1 MTRARGRRWARALG
15 VLALFVLA
23 FWLTGCDPAVFWARR
38 AHLRDIVSQLFPPD
52 WSYLSAIVAP
62 LLATLRMSV
71 TGTAL
76 GVLLA
81 LILAPLCAANLP
93 CPAPVRRILRFLVQ
107 VLRSF
112 PALILALLALRQL
125 FRRTVSRR
133 MQYALWLLV
142 LVGLLVP
149 VNVGRLAHIVL
160 SAAEPVQAVV
170 EERLDTPVLYVQ
182 DGTERR
188 PAQLLP
194 GKESQGDPQSPPS
207 DAAQT
212 APADEY
218 YTVTP
223 TYRTVTL
230 SEALT
235 YVWYAGMSGVG
246 AWFLFT
252 NLRFARALRKARTPY
267 RVEGCRYPVYL
278 VSALPSPC
286 LFGVLRPAVYLNE
299 KALQSPD
306 ALRFVLAHEQT
317 HARHLDPLWSLLRG
331 VCLTIYWFDPLVWLA
346 AVLSREDCELAC
358 DEGTLRALGADERT
372 AYGKALLTLVPVC
385 DKPQNPLLGATT
397 MTSGKRGLKER
408 ITRIAEN
415 RQAKAAAVFAVVAL
429 AALVCAVSFTGAPD
443 TPPEVTQEWY
453 DAGFT
458 TEDAQA
464 CLEFLDWAAE
474 LDGSKI
480 TGCGAWDAETGAA
493 HFLLEEPSDDTSAQI
508 EALEGILRNV
518 RAEELT
524 PFAARDGEVRYT
536 LSFNDDYTG
545 YYGFSLSENGQVAL
559 DAPAV
564 YETEGEPF
572 PYMKAVAVVDNA
584 ELTQALYRLLRPAL
598 LDGLTA
604 AQRDAVDS
612 FLHWAQ
618 ALRAEDILNLQFR
631 DGSSSRFLVDA
642 ELTALSAQ
650 LVPALNALTEAE
662 LYTQRGYGDSAYY
675 TLTVNLQDGTQY
687 TFLCGFDR
695 VRLLH
700 PTFEPGLSSSYPSD
714 RPTLWIDSPAL
725 MACIDSL
732 EASPAPL
739 PDFETA
745 APTPLAD
752 ILPAREPWLTIPL
765 AGKAQRIADR
775 RIPSDA
781 LDWLTQMDMD
791 GDGVCE
797 IVNSSDFPAIYYKR
811 GGQLYGVDLKSVIT
825 AAWPELNWWDYTSA
839 APASRSLLFCGLSA
853 GDAPGDGVNFTRYLY
868 FDGESLLLY
877 KPDRSHTDHVA
888 DATLADP
895 SVPAEIVARAKQLVQ
910 RRYDTLAGRA
920 AQYDD
925 WYTDVSFLG
934 AETRYAGLTLEVYS
948 FSQHYHA
955 QKPEKILLAGGT
967 EVDEDGWA
975 ILDGDTVLDGPYIVC
990 LMDGGTRRM
999 LEGSMSGD
1007 CSTGSPAY
1015 YADLTAL
1022 LAKNNVLRPDAL
1034 DGGLLNE
1041 AMSSGISFLNWLGQY
1056 DAAEQD
1062 RALERLSAY
1071 RASLTDSYDLDMF
1084 SRIVTYLLGDR
1095 DGLTDA
1101 GRAAQGRFRAKF
1113 G

>member
-1 MTRARGRRWARALG
+1 MKEIL
-15 VLALFVLA
+15 
-23 FWLTGCDPAVFWARR
+23 LT
-38 AHLRDIVSQLFPPD
+38 S
-52 WSYLSAIVAP
+52 
-62 LLATLRMSV
+62 SV
-71 TGTAL
+71 
-76 GVLLA
+76 
-81 LILAPLCAANLP
+81 
-93 CPAPVRRILRFLVQ
+93 
-107 VLRSF
+107 
-112 PALILALLALRQL
+112 LILALLALRRL
-125 FRRTVSRR
+125 FRRTISRR
-133 MQYALWLLV
+133 MQYTLWALV
-142 LVGLLVP
+142 LVRLLVP
-149 VNVGRLAHIVL
+149 LNVGTLAHNVL
-160 SAAEPVQAVV
+160 SAAEPVQTAV
-170 EERLDTPVLYVQ
+170 EKRLETPVLYMQ
-182 DGTERR
+182 DGTERH
-188 PAQLLP
+188 PAQLLS
-194 GKESQGDPQSPPS
+194 GEESQGDPQSPPS
-207 DAAQT
+207 DAAQS

-218 YTVTP
+218 SIATP
-223 TYRTVTL
+223 TYRAVAL

-235 YVWYAGMSGVG
+235 YVWYAGMLIVG

-267 RVEGCRYPVYL
+267 SVEGCRYPVYL

-286 LFGVLRPAVYLNE
+286 LFGVLRPAIYLNN
-299 KALQSPD
+299 AAAASPEL
-306 ALRFVLAHEQT
+306 LRFVLAHEQT

-331 VCLTIYWFDPLVWLA
+331 LCLTVYWFDPLVWLA
-346 AVLSREDCELAC
+346 AVLSREDGELAC

-372 AYGKALLTLVPVC
+372 AYGKALLSLVPVC
-385 DKPQNPLLGATT
+385 TKPQNPLLGATT
-397 MTSGKRGLKER
+397 MTGGKKSLKER
-408 ITRIAEN
+408 VTRIAEN
-415 RQAKAAAVFAVVAL
+415 RQAKTAAVFAAVAL

-453 DAGFT
+453 DAGFS

-464 CLEFLDWAAE
+464 CLEFLDWATGF
-474 LDGSKI
+474 DGDN
-480 TGCGAWDAETGAA
+480 ATGASWMA
-493 HFLLEEPSDDTSAQI
+493 DGEASLN
-508 EALEGILRNV
+508 ALEPQAEFAREV
-518 RAEELT
+518 RSIRMEELS
-524 PFAARDGEVRYT
+524 PFMDSDEKTLYT
-536 LSFNDDYTG
+536 LGFNDG
-545 YYGFSLSENGQVAL
+545 RANYGFGLHESGQITL
-559 DAPAV
+559 IAPKEV
-564 YETEGEPF
+564 EGETRL
-572 PYMKAVAVVDNA
+572 YKTSVAVVNNA
-584 ELTQALYRLLRPAL
+584 ELTQFLHRLLRPAL
-598 LDGLTA
+598 SDNLTEA
-604 AQRDAVDS
+604 ERSVVDE

-675 TLTVNLQDGTQY
+675 TLTVNMRDGTQY
-687 TFLCGFDR
+687 SFFCGFNC

-714 RPTLWIDSPAL
+714 RQTLWIDSPAL
-725 MACIDSL
+725 MACINSL
-732 EASPAPL
+732 HSAPTTL
-739 PDFETA
+739 PDFETVD
-745 APTPLAD
+745 PTPLAD
-752 ILPAREPWLTIPL
+752 ILPVREAWMTIPL

-797 IVNSSDFPAIYYKR
+797 IVNSSPNFPAIYYKR
-811 GGQLYGVDLKSVIT
+811 GGELYGVDLKSVIT
-825 AAWPELNWWDYTSA
+825 AAWQELNWWDYTSA
-839 APASRSLLFCGLSA
+839 APDSRSVLFCGLSA
-853 GDAPGDGVNFTRYLY
+853 GNAPGDGVNFTRYLY
-868 FDGESLLLY
+868 FDGENLLLY
-877 KPDRSHTDHVA
+877 KPDRSHTDHIA

-895 SVPAEIVARAKQLVQ
+895 SVPAEVAARAKQLVRQ
-910 RRYDTLAGRA
+910 RYDTLAGSA

-925 WYTDVSFLG
+925 WYTSVSFLDV
-934 AETRYAGLTLEVYS
+934 ETRYAGLTPEVYC

-955 QKPEKILLAGGT
+955 QKPEKIVLAGGT

-975 ILDGDTVLDGPYIVC
+975 VLDGDTVLDGPYIVC
-990 LMDGGTRRM
+990 LMDDGARRI

-1034 DGGLLNE
+1034 DGGRLNE
-1041 AMSSGISFLNWLGQY
+1041 VMSSSGISFLNWLGQY
-1056 DAAEQD
+1056 DDTEQD

-1084 SRIVTYLLGDR
+1084 SRIVAYLLGDR

-1101 GRAAQGRFRAKF
+1101 GRAAQARFRAMF

>member
-1 MTRARGRRWARALG
+1 MKEIL
-15 VLALFVLA
+15 
-23 FWLTGCDPAVFWARR
+23 LT
-38 AHLRDIVSQLFPPD
+38 S
-52 WSYLSAIVAP
+52 S
-62 LLATLRMSV
+62 
-71 TGTAL
+71 
-76 GVLLA
+76 
-81 LILAPLCAANLP
+81 
-93 CPAPVRRILRFLVQ
+93 
-107 VLRSF
+107 
-112 PALILALLALRQL
+112 ALILALLALRQL

-142 LVGLLVP
+142 LVRLLVP
-149 VNVGRLAHIVL
+149 VNVGTLAHNVL

-188 PAQLLP
+188 PAQLANGNAP
-194 GKESQGDPQSPPS
+194 QGEPQSPPS
-207 DAAQT
+207 DAAQS

-235 YVWYAGMSGVG
+235 YVWYAGMLIVG

-331 VCLTIYWFDPLVWLA
+331 VCLTVYWFDPLVWLA
-346 AVLSREDCELAC
+346 AVLSREDGELAC
-358 DEGTLRALGADERT
+358 DEGTLRALGADERA
-372 AYGKALLTLVPVC
+372 AYGKTLLTLVPVC

-415 RQAKAAAVFAVVAL
+415 RQAKTAAVFAVVAL

-443 TPPEVTQEWY
+443 TTPEVTQEWY

-464 CLEFLDWAAE
+464 CLEFLDWAAGF
-474 LDGSKI
+474 DGDN
-480 TGCGAWDAETGAA
+480 ATGASWMA
-493 HFLLEEPSDDTSAQI
+493 DGEASLN
-508 EALEGILRNV
+508 ALEPQAEFARVV
-518 RAEELT
+518 RSIRMEELS
-524 PFAARDGEVRYT
+524 PFTDSDEKTLYT
-536 LSFNDDYTG
+536 LGFNDG
-545 YYGFSLSENGQVAL
+545 RASYGFGMHEGGRITLI
-559 DAPAV
+559 APREV
-564 YETEGEPF
+564 ESGNKMY
-572 PYMKAVAVVDNA
+572 PYKASVAVVDNA
-584 ELTQALYRLLRPAL
+584 ALSALFDYLRGEASPEQISHPAFPNNLTEAERSI
-598 LDGLTA
+598 
-604 AQRDAVDS
+604 VDE

-618 ALRAEDILNLQFR
+618 GLRAEDILNLQFR

-825 AAWPELNWWDYTSA
+825 AAWPEMSYWDYTSA
-839 APASRSLLFCGLSA
+839 APASRSILLGGLSA
-853 GDAPGDGVNFTRYLY
+853 GDAPGDGINFTRYLY

-895 SVPAEIVARAKQLVQ
+895 SVPAEIVARAKQLVRQ
-910 RRYDTLAGRA
+910 RYDTLAGSA

-934 AETRYAGLTLEVYS
+934 AETRYEGLTLEVYS
-948 FSQHYHA
+948 SSQHYHA

-1034 DGGLLNE
+1034 DGGRLNE
-1041 AMSSGISFLNWLGQY
+1041 VMSSSGISFLNWLGQY

-1071 RASLTDSYDLDMF
+1071 RTSLTDSYDLDMF

-1101 GRAAQGRFRAKF
+1101 GRAAQARFRAMF

>member
-1 MTRARGRRWARALG
+1 MKEIL
-15 VLALFVLA
+15 
-23 FWLTGCDPAVFWARR
+23 LT
-38 AHLRDIVSQLFPPD
+38 S
-52 WSYLSAIVAP
+52 
-62 LLATLRMSV
+62 SV
-71 TGTAL
+71 
-76 GVLLA
+76 
-81 LILAPLCAANLP
+81 
-93 CPAPVRRILRFLVQ
+93 
-107 VLRSF
+107 
-112 PALILALLALRQL
+112 LILALLALRQL

-142 LVGLLVP
+142 LVRLLVP
-149 VNVGRLAHIVL
+149 VNVGTLAHNVL
-160 SAAEPVQAVV
+160 SAAEPVQTVV

-207 DAAQT
+207 DAAQS

-235 YVWYAGMSGVG
+235 YVWYAGMAGVG

-331 VCLTIYWFDPLVWLA
+331 VCLTVYWFDPLVWLA

-372 AYGKALLTLVPVC
+372 AYGKALLALVPVC

-397 MTSGKRGLKER
+397 MTSGKRSLKER

-443 TPPEVTQEWY
+443 TTPEVTQEWY

-493 HFLLEEPSDDTSAQI
+493 RFLLEEPSDDTSAQI
-508 EALEGILRNV
+508 EALEGILRSV

-536 LSFNDDYTG
+536 LTFNDDYTG
-545 YYGFSLSENGQVAL
+545 YYGFSLSENGQVTL
-559 DAPAV
+559 DAPAE
-564 YETEGEPF
+564 YETEREPF
-572 PYMKAVAVVDNA
+572 SYMKAVAVVDNA

-598 LDGLTA
+598 LDGLTE
-604 AQRDAVDS
+604 AQRDAVDE

-631 DGSSSRFLVDA
+631 DGSSSRFLIDA

-732 EASPAPL
+732 ESSPAPL
-739 PDFETA
+739 PDFETVD
-745 APTPLAD
+745 PTPLAD

-877 KPDRSHTDHVA
+877 KPDRSHTDHIA

-895 SVPAEIVARAKQLVQ
+895 SVPAEVAARAKQLVRQ
-910 RRYDTLAGRA
+910 RYDTLAGSA

-934 AETRYAGLTLEVYS
+934 AETRYEGLTLEVYS

-975 ILDGDTVLDGPYIVC
+975 FLDGDTVLDGPYIVC
-990 LMDGGTRRM
+990 LMDGGARRM

-1022 LAKNNVLRPDAL
+1022 LAKNNILRPDAL
-1034 DGGLLNE
+1034 DGGRLKE

-1071 RASLTDSYDLDMF
+1071 RASLTDSYGLDMF

-1101 GRAAQGRFRAKF
+1101 GRAAQERFRAKF

>member
-1 MTRARGRRWARALG
+1 MKEIL
-15 VLALFVLA
+15 
-23 FWLTGCDPAVFWARR
+23 LT
-38 AHLRDIVSQLFPPD
+38 S
-52 WSYLSAIVAP
+52 
-62 LLATLRMSV
+62 SV
-71 TGTAL
+71 
-76 GVLLA
+76 
-81 LILAPLCAANLP
+81 
-93 CPAPVRRILRFLVQ
+93 
-107 VLRSF
+107 
-112 PALILALLALRQL
+112 LILALLALRQL

-142 LVGLLVP
+142 LVRLLVP
-149 VNVGRLAHIVL
+149 VNVGTLAHNVL
-160 SAAEPVQAVV
+160 SAAAPVQTAV
-170 EERLDTPVLYVQ
+170 EKRLRDSAIYLPTAHEPLTQHPNAPDLAPEQALPRGESSAWLIEDDETAVQYHRIDT
-182 DGTERR
+182 
-188 PAQLLP
+188 
-194 GKESQGDPQSPPS
+194 S
-207 DAAQT
+207 DI
-212 APADEY
+212 
-218 YTVTP
+218 
-223 TYRTVTL
+223 
-230 SEALT
+230 LT
-235 YVWYAGMSGVG
+235 YIWYAGMAGVG

-306 ALRFVLAHEQT
+306 TLRFVLAHEQT

-331 VCLTIYWFDPLVWLA
+331 VCLTVYWFDPLVWLA

-358 DEGTLRALGADERT
+358 DEGTLCALGADERA
-372 AYGKALLTLVPVC
+372 AYGKTLLTLVPVC

-397 MTSGKRGLKER
+397 MTSGKRSLKER

-493 HFLLEEPSDDTSAQI
+493 RFLLEEPSDDTSAQI
-508 EALEGILRNV
+508 EALEGILRSV
-518 RAEELT
+518 RVEELT
-524 PFAARDGEVRYT
+524 PFAARDGDVRYT
-536 LSFNDDYTG
+536 LTFNDDYTG

-559 DAPAV
+559 DAPAE

-572 PYMKAVAVVDNA
+572 SYMKAVAVVDNA

-598 LDGLTA
+598 LDGLTEA
-604 AQRDAVDS
+604 ERSAVDE

-732 EASPAPL
+732 ESSPAPL

-752 ILPAREPWLTIPL
+752 ILPAREPWMTIPL

-775 RIPSDA
+775 RIPSNA

-811 GGQLYGVDLKSVIT
+811 GGELYGVDLKSVIT

-895 SVPAEIVARAKQLVQ
+895 SVPAEVAARAKQLVRQ
-910 RRYDTLAGRA
+910 RYDTLAGSA

-934 AETRYAGLTLEVYS
+934 AETRYEGLTLEVYS

-955 QKPEKILLAGGT
+955 QKPENILLAGGT

-975 ILDGDTVLDGPYIVC
+975 FLDGDTVLDGPYIVC

-1034 DGGLLNE
+1034 DGGRLKE

>member
-1 MTRARGRRWARALG
+1 MKEIL
-15 VLALFVLA
+15 
-23 FWLTGCDPAVFWARR
+23 LT
-38 AHLRDIVSQLFPPD
+38 S
-52 WSYLSAIVAP
+52 
-62 LLATLRMSV
+62 SV
-71 TGTAL
+71 
-76 GVLLA
+76 
-81 LILAPLCAANLP
+81 
-93 CPAPVRRILRFLVQ
+93 
-107 VLRSF
+107 
-112 PALILALLALRQL
+112 LILALLALRQL

-142 LVGLLVP
+142 LVRLLVP
-149 VNVGRLAHIVL
+149 VNVGTLAHNVL
-160 SAAEPVQAVV
+160 SAAAPVQAVV

-194 GKESQGDPQSPPS
+194 GKESQGEPLSPPS
-207 DAAQT
+207 DAAQS

-235 YVWYAGMSGVG
+235 YVWYAGMAGVG

-252 NLRFARALRKARTPY
+252 NLRFARALRRTRMPY

-286 LFGVLRPAVYLNE
+286 LFGVLRPTVYLNE
-299 KALQSPD
+299 KALQNPD

-317 HARHLDPLWSLLRG
+317 HARHFDPLWSLLRG
-331 VCLTIYWFDPLVWLA
+331 VCLTVYWFDPLVWLA
-346 AVLSREDCELAC
+346 AVLSREDGELAC
-358 DEGTLRALGADERT
+358 DEGTLRALDADERT
-372 AYGKALLTLVPVC
+372 AYGKALLALVPVC

-415 RQAKAAAVFAVVAL
+415 RQAKAVAVFAAVAL

-443 TPPEVTQEWY
+443 TTPEVTQEWY

-480 TGCGAWDAETGAA
+480 TGCGAWDAETSAA

-508 EALEGILRNV
+508 EALEGILRSV

-536 LSFNDDYTG
+536 LTFNDDYTG
-545 YYGFSLSENGQVAL
+545 YYGFSLSENGQVTL
-559 DAPAV
+559 EAPAE
-564 YETEGEPF
+564 YKTEGEPF

-618 ALRAEDILNLQFR
+618 ALRAEDILDLHFR
-631 DGSSSRFLVDA
+631 DGSGSRFLLDE
-642 ELTALSAQ
+642 ELTSFTAQ
-650 LVPALNALTEAE
+650 LVPALNALTEAD
-662 LYTQRGYGDSAYY
+662 LYTQQGYGDSAYY
-675 TLTVNLQDGTQY
+675 TLSVITQDGERY
-687 TFLCGFDR
+687 TFFCGFDR

-725 MACIDSL
+725 MACLDSL

-811 GGQLYGVDLKSVIT
+811 GGELYGVDLKSVIT

-895 SVPAEIVARAKQLVQ
+895 SVPAEVAARAKQLVRQ
-910 RRYDTLAGRA
+910 RYDTLAGSA

-934 AETRYAGLTLEVYS
+934 AETRYEGLAPEVYC

-990 LMDGGTRRM
+990 LMDGGTRRI

-1015 YADLTAL
+1015 YSDLTAL

-1034 DGGLLNE
+1034 DGGRLKE

-1084 SRIVTYLLGDR
+1084 SRIVAYMLGDR

>member
-1 MTRARGRRWARALG
+1 MKEIL
-15 VLALFVLA
+15 
-23 FWLTGCDPAVFWARR
+23 LT
-38 AHLRDIVSQLFPPD
+38 S
-52 WSYLSAIVAP
+52 S
-62 LLATLRMSV
+62 
-71 TGTAL
+71 
-76 GVLLA
+76 
-81 LILAPLCAANLP
+81 
-93 CPAPVRRILRFLVQ
+93 
-107 VLRSF
+107 
-112 PALILALLALRQL
+112 ALILALLALRQL

-142 LVGLLVP
+142 LVRLLVP
-149 VNVGRLAHIVL
+149 VNVGTLAHNVL
-160 SAAEPVQAVV
+160 SAAAPVQAVV

-207 DAAQT
+207 DAAQS

-218 YTVTP
+218 SIVTP

-235 YVWYAGMSGVG
+235 YVWYAGMAGVG

-331 VCLTIYWFDPLVWLA
+331 VCLTVYWFDPLVWLA

-372 AYGKALLTLVPVC
+372 AYGKALLALVPVC

-397 MTSGKRGLKER
+397 MTSGKRSLKER

-443 TPPEVTQEWY
+443 TTPEVTQEWY

-493 HFLLEEPSDDTSAQI
+493 RFLLEEPSDDTSAQI
-508 EALEGILRNV
+508 EALEGILRSV

-545 YYGFSLSENGQVAL
+545 YYGFSLSENGQVTL
-559 DAPAV
+559 EAPAE

-598 LDGLTA
+598 LDGLTEA
-604 AQRDAVDS
+604 ERGVVDE

-618 ALRAEDILNLQFR
+618 ALRAEDIHNLQFR
-631 DGSSSRFLVDA
+631 DGSSSRFLIDA

-662 LYTQRGYGDSAYY
+662 LYTQQGYGDSAYY
-675 TLTVNLQDGTQY
+675 TLSVITQDGERY
-687 TFLCGFDR
+687 TFFCGFDR

-739 PDFETA
+739 PDFETVD
-745 APTPLAD
+745 PTPLAD

-811 GGQLYGVDLKSVIT
+811 GGELYGVDLKSVIT

-877 KPDRSHTDHVA
+877 KLDRSHTDHVA

-895 SVPAEIVARAKQLVQ
+895 SVPAEIVARAKQLVRQ
-910 RRYDTLAGRA
+910 RYDTLAGSA

-934 AETRYAGLTLEVYS
+934 AETRYEGLAPEVYC

-975 ILDGDTVLDGPYIVC
+975 VLDGDTVLDGPYIVC

-1034 DGGLLNE
+1034 DGGRLNE

-1084 SRIVTYLLGDR
+1084 SRIVAYLLGDR

>member
-1 MTRARGRRWARALG
+1 MKEIL
-15 VLALFVLA
+15 
-23 FWLTGCDPAVFWARR
+23 LT
-38 AHLRDIVSQLFPPD
+38 S
-52 WSYLSAIVAP
+52 
-62 LLATLRMSV
+62 SV
-71 TGTAL
+71 
-76 GVLLA
+76 
-81 LILAPLCAANLP
+81 
-93 CPAPVRRILRFLVQ
+93 
-107 VLRSF
+107 
-112 PALILALLALRQL
+112 LILALLALRRL

-142 LVGLLVP
+142 LVRLLVP
-149 VNVGRLAHIVL
+149 VNVGTLAHNVL
-160 SAAEPVQAVV
+160 SAAAPVQAVV
-170 EERLDTPVLYVQ
+170 EKRLDTPVLYVQ

-194 GKESQGDPQSPPS
+194 GKESQGEPLSPPS
-207 DAAQT
+207 DAAQS

-218 YTVTP
+218 SIVTP

-235 YVWYAGMSGVG
+235 YVWYAGMAGVG

-299 KALQSPD
+299 KALQNPD
-306 ALRFVLAHEQT
+306 ALRFVIAHEQT

-331 VCLTIYWFDPLVWLA
+331 VCLTVYWFDPLVWLA
-346 AVLSREDCELAC
+346 AVLSREDGELAC
-358 DEGTLRALGADERT
+358 DEGTLRALGADERA
-372 AYGKALLTLVPVC
+372 AYGKALLSLVPVC

-429 AALVCAVSFTGAPD
+429 AALVCAVSFTGSSRPLSA
-443 TPPEVTQEWY
+443 V
-453 DAGFT
+453 
-458 TEDAQA
+458 
-464 CLEFLDWAAE
+464 
-474 LDGSKI
+474 
-480 TGCGAWDAETGAA
+480 CGDFWDAEATCTYVEERPDVDARYTPADGTVRLSEHLALVRIGSAHPKKTVAVNPAWSTLYLTLPNADGGAA
-493 HFLLEEPSDDTSAQI
+493 EP
-508 EALEGILRNV
+508 
-518 RAEELT
+518 LT
-524 PFAARDGEVRYT
+524 INFIREY
-536 LSFNDDYTG
+536 
-545 YYGFSLSENGQVAL
+545 
-559 DAPAV
+559 DAPGSTEAV
-564 YETEGEPF
+564 YSLNIGTRDAAKSYKVLSGQEEIDAFLAYLRGDAAPEQIHPAFPSNLTEAERS
-572 PYMKAVAVVDNA
+572 VVD
-584 ELTQALYRLLRPAL
+584 E
-598 LDGLTA
+598 
-604 AQRDAVDS
+604 

-650 LVPALNALTEAE
+650 LVPALNALTEAD
-662 LYTQRGYGDSAYY
+662 LYTQQGYGDSAYY
-675 TLTVNLQDGTQY
+675 TLSVITQDGERY
-687 TFLCGFDR
+687 TFFCGFDR

-732 EASPAPL
+732 ESSPAPL

-752 ILPAREPWLTIPL
+752 ILPAREPWMTIPL
-765 AGKAQRIADR
+765 AGKAQRVTDR
-775 RIPSDA
+775 RIPSNA

-895 SVPAEIVARAKQLVQ
+895 SVPAEIAARAKQLVRQ
-910 RRYDTLAGRA
+910 RYDTLAGSA

-934 AETRYAGLTLEVYS
+934 AETRYEGLTLEVYS

-955 QKPEKILLAGGT
+955 QKPENILLAGGT

-975 ILDGDTVLDGPYIVC
+975 FLDGDTVLDGPYIVC

-1022 LAKNNVLRPDAL
+1022 LAKNNILRPDAL
-1034 DGGLLNE
+1034 DGGRLKE
-1041 AMSSGISFLNWLGQY
+1041 VMSSGISFLNWLGQY

-1071 RASLTDSYDLDMF
+1071 RTSLTDSYDLDMF

-1101 GRAAQGRFRAKF
+1101 GRAAQERFRAKF

>member
-1 MTRARGRRWARALG
+1 MKEIL
-15 VLALFVLA
+15 
-23 FWLTGCDPAVFWARR
+23 LT
-38 AHLRDIVSQLFPPD
+38 S
-52 WSYLSAIVAP
+52 S
-62 LLATLRMSV
+62 
-71 TGTAL
+71 
-76 GVLLA
+76 
-81 LILAPLCAANLP
+81 
-93 CPAPVRRILRFLVQ
+93 
-107 VLRSF
+107 
-112 PALILALLALRQL
+112 ALILALLALRQL

-142 LVGLLVP
+142 LVRLLVP
-149 VNVGRLAHIVL
+149 VNVGTLAHNVL
-160 SAAEPVQAVV
+160 SAAAPVQTVV

-194 GKESQGDPQSPPS
+194 GKESQGEPQSPPS
-207 DAAQT
+207 DAAQS

-218 YTVTP
+218 SIVTP
-223 TYRTVTL
+223 TYRAVAL

-235 YVWYAGMSGVG
+235 YVWYAGMLIVG

-267 RVEGCRYPVYL
+267 SVEGCRYPVYL

-286 LFGVLRPAVYLNE
+286 LFGVLRPAIYLNN
-299 KALQSPD
+299 AAAASPEL
-306 ALRFVLAHEQT
+306 LRFVLAHEQT

-331 VCLTIYWFDPLVWLA
+331 LCLTVYWFDPLVWLA
-346 AVLSREDCELAC
+346 AVLSREDGELAC

-372 AYGKALLTLVPVC
+372 AYGKALLSLVPVC
-385 DKPQNPLLGATT
+385 TKPQNPLLGATT
-397 MTSGKRGLKER
+397 MTGGKKSLKER
-408 ITRIAEN
+408 VTRIAEN
-415 RQAKAAAVFAVVAL
+415 RQAKTAAVFVAVAL
-429 AALVCAVSFTGAPD
+429 AALVCAVSFTGSSRPLSA
-443 TPPEVTQEWY
+443 V
-453 DAGFT
+453 
-458 TEDAQA
+458 
-464 CLEFLDWAAE
+464 
-474 LDGSKI
+474 
-480 TGCGAWDAETGAA
+480 CGDFWDAEVTCTYV
-493 HFLLEEPSDDTSAQI
+493 EERPDVDA
-508 EALEGILRNV
+508 
-518 RAEELT
+518 
-524 PFAARDGEVRYT
+524 RYT
-536 LSFNDDYTG
+536 PADGTVC
-545 YYGFSLSENGQVAL
+545 LSEHLALVRIGSAHPKKTVAVNPAWSTL
-559 DAPAV
+559 YLTLPDADGGTAEPLTINFIREYDAPGSTEAV
-564 YETEGEPF
+564 YSLNIGTRDAAKSYKVLSGQEEIDAFLAYLRGEAAPEQISQPAFPNNLTEAERS
-572 PYMKAVAVVDNA
+572 VVD
-584 ELTQALYRLLRPAL
+584 E
-598 LDGLTA
+598 
-604 AQRDAVDS
+604 

-618 ALRAEDILNLQFR
+618 ALRAEDIHNLQFR
-631 DGSSSRFLVDA
+631 DGSGSRYLVDA

-662 LYTQRGYGDSAYY
+662 LYTQRGYGDSTYY
-675 TLTVNLQDGTQY
+675 TLAVNLRDGTQY
-687 TFLCGFDR
+687 TFLCGFDC
-695 VRLLH
+695 VRLLS
-700 PTFEPGLSSSYPSD
+700 PAFEPALSSSYPSN
-714 RPTLWIDSPAL
+714 RPTLWLDSPAL

-752 ILPAREPWLTIPL
+752 ILPAREPWMTIPL

-797 IVNSSDFPAIYYKR
+797 IVNSSPNFPAIYYKR
-811 GGQLYGVDLKSVIT
+811 GGELYGVDLKSVIT
-825 AAWPELNWWDYTSA
+825 AAWPEMSYWDYTSA
-839 APASRSLLFCGLSA
+839 APASRSILLGGLSA
-853 GDAPGDGVNFTRYLY
+853 GDAPGDGINFTRYLY

-895 SVPAEIVARAKQLVQ
+895 SVPAEIVARAKQLVRQ
-910 RRYDTLAGRA
+910 RYDTLAGSA

-934 AETRYAGLTLEVYS
+934 AETRYEGLTLEVYS
-948 FSQHYHA
+948 SSQHYHA
-955 QKPEKILLAGGT
+955 QKPENILLAGGT

-975 ILDGDTVLDGPYIVC
+975 FLDGDTVLDGPYIVC
-990 LMDGGTRRM
+990 LTDGGTRRM

-1034 DGGLLNE
+1034 DGGRLNE
-1041 AMSSGISFLNWLGQY
+1041 VMSSSGISFLNWLGQY

-1071 RASLTDSYDLDMF
+1071 RTSLTDSYDLDMF
-1084 SRIVTYLLGDR
+1084 SRIVAYLLGDR

-1101 GRAAQGRFRAKF
+1101 GRAAQARFRAMF

>member
-1 MTRARGRRWARALG
+1 MKEIL
-15 VLALFVLA
+15 
-23 FWLTGCDPAVFWARR
+23 LT
-38 AHLRDIVSQLFPPD
+38 S
-52 WSYLSAIVAP
+52 
-62 LLATLRMSV
+62 SV
-71 TGTAL
+71 
-76 GVLLA
+76 
-81 LILAPLCAANLP
+81 
-93 CPAPVRRILRFLVQ
+93 
-107 VLRSF
+107 
-112 PALILALLALRQL
+112 LILALLALRRL
-125 FRRTVSRR
+125 FRRTISRR
-133 MQYALWLLV
+133 MQYTLWALV
-142 LVGLLVP
+142 LVRLLVP
-149 VNVGRLAHIVL
+149 LNVGTLAHNVL
-160 SAAEPVQAVV
+160 SAAEPVQTAV
-170 EERLDTPVLYVQ
+170 EKRLETPVLYMQ
-182 DGTERR
+182 DGTERH
-188 PAQLLP
+188 PAQLLS
-194 GKESQGDPQSPPS
+194 GEESQGDPQSPPS
-207 DAAQT
+207 DAAQS

-218 YTVTP
+218 SIATP
-223 TYRTVTL
+223 TYRAVAL

-235 YVWYAGMSGVG
+235 YVWYAGMLIVG

-267 RVEGCRYPVYL
+267 SVEGCRYPVYL

-286 LFGVLRPAVYLNE
+286 LFGVLRPAIYLNN
-299 KALQSPD
+299 AAAASPEL
-306 ALRFVLAHEQT
+306 LRFVLAHEQT

-331 VCLTIYWFDPLVWLA
+331 LCLTVYWFDPLVWLA
-346 AVLSREDCELAC
+346 AVLSREDGELAC

-372 AYGKALLTLVPVC
+372 AYGKALLSLVPVC
-385 DKPQNPLLGATT
+385 TKPQNPLLGATT
-397 MTSGKRGLKER
+397 MTGGKKSLKER
-408 ITRIAEN
+408 VTRIAEN
-415 RQAKAAAVFAVVAL
+415 RQAKTAAVFAAVAL

-453 DAGFT
+453 DAGFS

-464 CLEFLDWAAE
+464 CLEFLDWATGF
-474 LDGSKI
+474 DGDN
-480 TGCGAWDAETGAA
+480 ATGASWMA
-493 HFLLEEPSDDTSAQI
+493 DGEASLN
-508 EALEGILRNV
+508 ALEPQAEFARVV
-518 RAEELT
+518 RSIRMEELS
-524 PFAARDGEVRYT
+524 PFMDSDEKTLYT
-536 LSFNDDYTG
+536 LGFNDG
-545 YYGFSLSENGQVAL
+545 RANYGFGLHESGQITL
-559 DAPAV
+559 IAPKEV
-564 YETEGEPF
+564 EGETRL
-572 PYMKAVAVVDNA
+572 YKTSVAVVNNA
-584 ELTQALYRLLRPAL
+584 ELTQFLHRLLRPAL
-598 LDGLTA
+598 SDNLTEA
-604 AQRDAVDS
+604 ERSVVDE

-675 TLTVNLQDGTQY
+675 TLTVNMRDGTQY
-687 TFLCGFDR
+687 SFFCGFNC

-714 RPTLWIDSPAL
+714 RQTLWIDSPAL
-725 MACIDSL
+725 MACINSL
-732 EASPAPL
+732 HSAPTTL
-739 PDFETA
+739 PDFETVD
-745 APTPLAD
+745 PTPLAD
-752 ILPAREPWLTIPL
+752 ILPVREAWMTIPL

-797 IVNSSDFPAIYYKR
+797 IVNSSPNFPAIYYKR
-811 GGQLYGVDLKSVIT
+811 GGELYGVDLKSVIT
-825 AAWPELNWWDYTSA
+825 AAWQELNWWDYTSA
-839 APASRSLLFCGLSA
+839 APDSRSVLFCGLSA
-853 GDAPGDGVNFTRYLY
+853 GNAPGDGVNFTRYLY
-868 FDGESLLLY
+868 FDGENLLLY
-877 KPDRSHTDHVA
+877 KPDRSHTDHIA

-895 SVPAEIVARAKQLVQ
+895 SVPAEVAARAKQLVRQ
-910 RRYDTLAGRA
+910 RYDTLAGSA

-925 WYTDVSFLG
+925 WYTSVSFLDV
-934 AETRYAGLTLEVYS
+934 ETRYAGLTPEVYC

-955 QKPEKILLAGGT
+955 QKPEKIVLAGGT

-975 ILDGDTVLDGPYIVC
+975 VLDGDTVLDGPYIVC
-990 LMDGGTRRM
+990 LMDGGARRI

-1034 DGGLLNE
+1034 DGGRLNE
-1041 AMSSGISFLNWLGQY
+1041 VMSSSGISFLNWLGQY
-1056 DAAEQD
+1056 DDTEQD

-1084 SRIVTYLLGDR
+1084 SRIVAYLLGDR

-1101 GRAAQGRFRAKF
+1101 GRAAQARFRAMF

>member
-1 MTRARGRRWARALG
+1 MKEIL
-15 VLALFVLA
+15 
-23 FWLTGCDPAVFWARR
+23 LT
-38 AHLRDIVSQLFPPD
+38 S
-52 WSYLSAIVAP
+52 
-62 LLATLRMSV
+62 SV
-71 TGTAL
+71 
-76 GVLLA
+76 
-81 LILAPLCAANLP
+81 
-93 CPAPVRRILRFLVQ
+93 
-107 VLRSF
+107 
-112 PALILALLALRQL
+112 LILALLALRQL

-142 LVGLLVP
+142 LARLLVP
-149 VNVGRLAHIVL
+149 VNVGTLAHNVL

-188 PAQLLP
+188 PAQLFP

-207 DAAQT
+207 DAAQS

-218 YTVTP
+218 SIVTP

-235 YVWYAGMSGVG
+235 YVWYAGMAGVG

-331 VCLTIYWFDPLVWLA
+331 VCLTVYWFDPLVWLA

-372 AYGKALLTLVPVC
+372 AYGKALLALVPVC

-397 MTSGKRGLKER
+397 MTSGKRSLKER
-408 ITRIAEN
+408 ITHIAEN

-443 TPPEVTQEWY
+443 TTPEVTQEWY

-493 HFLLEEPSDDTSAQI
+493 RFLLEEPSDDTSAQI
-508 EALEGILRNV
+508 EALEGILRSV

-536 LSFNDDYTG
+536 LAFNDDYTG

-559 DAPAV
+559 DAPAE

-572 PYMKAVAVVDNA
+572 SYMKAVAVVDNA

-618 ALRAEDILNLQFR
+618 ALRAEDILNLHFR
-631 DGSSSRFLVDA
+631 DGSGSRFLLDE
-642 ELTALSAQ
+642 ELTSFTAQ
-650 LVPALNALTEAE
+650 LVPALNALTEAD
-662 LYTQRGYGDSAYY
+662 LYTQQGYGDSAYY
-675 TLTVNLQDGTQY
+675 TLSVITQDGERY
-687 TFLCGFDR
+687 TFFCGFDR

-725 MACIDSL
+725 MACLDSL

-811 GGQLYGVDLKSVIT
+811 GGELYGVDLKSVIT

-877 KPDRSHTDHVA
+877 KPDRSHTDHIA

-895 SVPAEIVARAKQLVQ
+895 SVPAEVAARAKQLVRQ
-910 RRYDTLAGRA
+910 RYDTLAGSA

-934 AETRYAGLTLEVYS
+934 AETRYAGLTPEVYC

-975 ILDGDTVLDGPYIVC
+975 VLDGDTVLDGPYIVC

-1015 YADLTAL
+1015 YSDLTAL

-1034 DGGLLNE
+1034 DGGRLE
-1041 AMSSGISFLNWLGQY
+1041 EVMSSGISFLNWLGQY

-1084 SRIVTYLLGDR
+1084 SHIVAYLLGDR

-1101 GRAAQGRFRAKF
+1101 GRAAQERFRAKF

>member
-1 MTRARGRRWARALG
+1 MKEIL
-15 VLALFVLA
+15 
-23 FWLTGCDPAVFWARR
+23 LT
-38 AHLRDIVSQLFPPD
+38 S
-52 WSYLSAIVAP
+52 
-62 LLATLRMSV
+62 SV
-71 TGTAL
+71 
-76 GVLLA
+76 
-81 LILAPLCAANLP
+81 
-93 CPAPVRRILRFLVQ
+93 
-107 VLRSF
+107 
-112 PALILALLALRQL
+112 LILALLALRQL

-133 MQYALWLLV
+133 MQYALWALV
-142 LVGLLVP
+142 LVRLLVP
-149 VNVGRLAHIVL
+149 VNVGTLAHNVL
-160 SAAEPVQAVV
+160 SAAEPVQAAV
-170 EERLDTPVLYVQ
+170 EKRLETPILYTQ
-182 DGTERR
+182 DDTERR

-194 GKESQGDPQSPPS
+194 GKESQGEPLSPPS
-207 DAAQT
+207 GAAHS

-235 YVWYAGMSGVG
+235 CVWYAGMAGVG

-331 VCLTIYWFDPLVWLA
+331 VCLTVYWFDPLVWLA
-346 AVLSREDCELAC
+346 AVLSREDGELAC
-358 DEGTLRALGADERT
+358 DEGTLRALGADERA
-372 AYGKALLTLVPVC
+372 AYGKTLLALVPVC

-397 MTSGKRGLKER
+397 MTSGKRSLKER

-415 RQAKAAAVFAVVAL
+415 RQAKAAAVFAAAAL

-443 TPPEVTQEWY
+443 TTPEVTQEWY

-493 HFLLEEPSDDTSAQI
+493 RFLLEEPSDNTSAQI
-508 EALEGILRNV
+508 EALEGILRSV

-559 DAPAV
+559 DAPAE

-572 PYMKAVAVVDNA
+572 SYMKAVAVVDNA

-618 ALRAEDILNLQFR
+618 ALRAEDILNLHFR
-631 DGSSSRFLVDA
+631 DGSGSRSLLDE
-642 ELTALSAQ
+642 ELTSFTAQ
-650 LVPALNALTEAE
+650 LVPALNALTEAD
-662 LYTQRGYGDSAYY
+662 LYTQQGYGDSAYY
-675 TLTVNLQDGTQY
+675 TLSVITQDGERY
-687 TFLCGFDR
+687 TFFCGFDR

-725 MACIDSL
+725 MACINTLHSP
-732 EASPAPL
+732 PAPL

-752 ILPAREPWLTIPL
+752 ILPAREPWMTIPL

-1034 DGGLLNE
+1034 DGDKLKE
-1041 AMSSGISFLNWLGQY
+1041 VMSSGISFLNWLGQY

>member
-1 MTRARGRRWARALG
+1 MKEIL
-15 VLALFVLA
+15 
-23 FWLTGCDPAVFWARR
+23 LT
-38 AHLRDIVSQLFPPD
+38 S
-52 WSYLSAIVAP
+52 S
-62 LLATLRMSV
+62 
-71 TGTAL
+71 
-76 GVLLA
+76 
-81 LILAPLCAANLP
+81 
-93 CPAPVRRILRFLVQ
+93 
-107 VLRSF
+107 
-112 PALILALLALRQL
+112 ALILALLALRQL

-142 LVGLLVP
+142 LARLLVP
-149 VNVGRLAHIVL
+149 VNVGTLAHNVL

-194 GKESQGDPQSPPS
+194 GKESQGEPLSPPS
-207 DAAQT
+207 GAAQT

-235 YVWYAGMSGVG
+235 YVWSAGMAGVG

-267 RVEGCRYPVYL
+267 SVEGCRYPVYL

-331 VCLTIYWFDPLVWLA
+331 VCLTVYWFDPLVWLA
-346 AVLSREDCELAC
+346 AVLSREDGELAC

-372 AYGKALLTLVPVC
+372 AYGKALLALVPVC

-397 MTSGKRGLKER
+397 MTSGKRSLKER
-408 ITRIAEN
+408 VTRIAEN
-415 RQAKAAAVFAVVAL
+415 RQAKAVAVFAAVAL
-429 AALVCAVSFTGAPD
+429 AAAVCAVSFTGSSRPLSEVCGEFWDVEATCTYVEERPD
-443 TPPEVTQEWY
+443 VDARYTPADGTVRLSEHLALVRIGSAHPKKTVAVNPAWSTLYLTLPDADGGTAEPLTINFIREY
-453 DAGFT
+453 DAPGS
-458 TEDAQA
+458 TE
-464 CLEFLDWAAE
+464 
-474 LDGSKI
+474 
-480 TGCGAWDAETGAA
+480 
-493 HFLLEEPSDDTSAQI
+493 
-508 EALEGILRNV
+508 
-518 RAEELT
+518 
-524 PFAARDGEVRYT
+524 
-536 LSFNDDYTG
+536 
-545 YYGFSLSENGQVAL
+545 
-559 DAPAV
+559 AV
-564 YETEGEPF
+564 YSLNIGTRDAAKSYKVLSGQEEIDAFLAYLRGEASPEQISHPAFPNNLTEAERG
-572 PYMKAVAVVDNA
+572 VVD
-584 ELTQALYRLLRPAL
+584 E
-598 LDGLTA
+598 
-604 AQRDAVDS
+604 

-675 TLTVNLQDGTQY
+675 TLTVNLRDGTQY

-752 ILPAREPWLTIPL
+752 ILPAREPWMTIPL

-775 RIPSDA
+775 RIPSNA

-825 AAWPELNWWDYTSA
+825 AAWPEMSYWDYTF
-839 APASRSLLFCGLSA
+839 PASRSILLGGLSA

-895 SVPAEIVARAKQLVQ
+895 SVPAEVAARAKQLVQ
-910 RRYDTLAGRA
+910 RRYDTLAGSA

-955 QKPEKILLAGGT
+955 QKPENILLAGGT

-975 ILDGDTVLDGPYIVC
+975 FLDGDTVLDGPYIVC

-1015 YADLTAL
+1015 YSDLTAL

-1034 DGGLLNE
+1034 DGGRLKE

-1101 GRAAQGRFRAKF
+1101 GRAAQERFRAKF

>member
-1 MTRARGRRWARALG
+1 MKEIL
-15 VLALFVLA
+15 
-23 FWLTGCDPAVFWARR
+23 LT
-38 AHLRDIVSQLFPPD
+38 S
-52 WSYLSAIVAP
+52 S
-62 LLATLRMSV
+62 
-71 TGTAL
+71 
-76 GVLLA
+76 
-81 LILAPLCAANLP
+81 
-93 CPAPVRRILRFLVQ
+93 
-107 VLRSF
+107 
-112 PALILALLALRQL
+112 ALILALLALRQL

-142 LVGLLVP
+142 LVRLLVP
-149 VNVGRLAHIVL
+149 VNVGTLAHNVL
-160 SAAEPVQAVV
+160 SAAAPVQTVV

-194 GKESQGDPQSPPS
+194 GKESQGEPLSPPS
-207 DAAQT
+207 DAVQS

-235 YVWYAGMSGVG
+235 YVWYAGMLIVG

-331 VCLTIYWFDPLVWLA
+331 VCLTVYWFDPLVWLA

-372 AYGKALLTLVPVC
+372 AYGKTLLALVPVC

-397 MTSGKRGLKER
+397 MTSGKRCLKER

-415 RQAKAAAVFAVVAL
+415 RQAKAAAMFAVVAL
-429 AALVCAVSFTGAPD
+429 AALVCAVSFTGSSRPLSA
-443 TPPEVTQEWY
+443 V
-453 DAGFT
+453 
-458 TEDAQA
+458 
-464 CLEFLDWAAE
+464 
-474 LDGSKI
+474 
-480 TGCGAWDAETGAA
+480 CGDFWDAEATCTYV
-493 HFLLEEPSDDTSAQI
+493 EERPDVDA
-508 EALEGILRNV
+508 
-518 RAEELT
+518 
-524 PFAARDGEVRYT
+524 RYT
-536 LSFNDDYTG
+536 PADGTVR
-545 YYGFSLSENGQVAL
+545 LSEHLALVRIGSAHPKKTVAVNPAWSTL
-559 DAPAV
+559 YLTLPDADGGTAEPLTINFIREYDAPGSTEAV
-564 YETEGEPF
+564 YSLNIGTRDAAKSYKVLSGQEEIDAFLAYLRGEASPEQISHPAFPNNLTEAERS
-572 PYMKAVAVVDNA
+572 VVD
-584 ELTQALYRLLRPAL
+584 E
-598 LDGLTA
+598 
-604 AQRDAVDS
+604 

-618 ALRAEDILNLQFR
+618 ALRAEDILNLHFR
-631 DGSSSRFLVDA
+631 DGSGSRFLLDE
-642 ELTALSAQ
+642 ELTSFTAQ
-650 LVPALNALTEAE
+650 LVPALNALTEAD
-662 LYTQRGYGDSAYY
+662 LYTQQGYGDSAYY
-675 TLTVNLQDGTQY
+675 TLSVITQDGERY
-687 TFLCGFDR
+687 TFFCGFDR

-725 MACIDSL
+725 MACLDSL

-825 AAWPELNWWDYTSA
+825 AAWPEMSYWDYTF
-839 APASRSLLFCGLSA
+839 PASRSILLGGLSA

-877 KPDRSHTDHVA
+877 KPDRSHTDHIA

-895 SVPAEIVARAKQLVQ
+895 SVPAEVAARAKQLVRQ
-910 RRYDTLAGRA
+910 RYDTLAGSA

-934 AETRYAGLTLEVYS
+934 AETRYEGLTLEVYS

-955 QKPEKILLAGGT
+955 QKPENILLAGGT

-975 ILDGDTVLDGPYIVC
+975 FLDGDTVLDGPYIVC
-990 LMDGGTRRM
+990 LMDGGTRRI

-1034 DGGLLNE
+1034 DGGRLKE

-1071 RASLTDSYDLDMF
+1071 RASLTDSYDIDMF

>member
-1 MTRARGRRWARALG
+1 MKEIL
-15 VLALFVLA
+15 
-23 FWLTGCDPAVFWARR
+23 LT
-38 AHLRDIVSQLFPPD
+38 S
-52 WSYLSAIVAP
+52 S
-62 LLATLRMSV
+62 
-71 TGTAL
+71 
-76 GVLLA
+76 
-81 LILAPLCAANLP
+81 
-93 CPAPVRRILRFLVQ
+93 
-107 VLRSF
+107 
-112 PALILALLALRQL
+112 ALILALLALRQL

-142 LVGLLVP
+142 LVRLLVP
-149 VNVGRLAHIVL
+149 VNVGTLAYNVL
-160 SAAEPVQAVV
+160 SAAESVQAVV

-182 DGTERR
+182 GGTERR

-194 GKESQGDPQSPPS
+194 GKESQGEPLSPPS
-207 DAAQT
+207 DAAQS

-235 YVWYAGMSGVG
+235 YVWYAGMAGVG

-331 VCLTIYWFDPLVWLA
+331 VCLTVYWFDPLVWLA
-346 AVLSREDCELAC
+346 AVLSREDGELAC

-372 AYGKALLTLVPVC
+372 AYGKALLALVPVC

-397 MTSGKRGLKER
+397 MTSGKRSLKER

-415 RQAKAAAVFAVVAL
+415 RQAKGAAVFAVVAL

-480 TGCGAWDAETGAA
+480 TGCGAWDAETSAA
-493 HFLLEEPSDDTSAQI
+493 RFLLEEPSDDASAQI
-508 EALEGILRNV
+508 EALEGILRSV

-536 LSFNDDYTG
+536 LTFNDDYTG
-545 YYGFSLSENGQVAL
+545 YYGFSLSENGQVVL
-559 DAPAV
+559 DAPAE

-572 PYMKAVAVVDNA
+572 SYMKAVAVVDNA

-618 ALRAEDILNLQFR
+618 ALRAEDILNLHFR
-631 DGSSSRFLVDA
+631 DGSGSRSLLDE
-642 ELTALSAQ
+642 ELTSFTAQ
-650 LVPALNALTEAE
+650 LVPALNALTEAD
-662 LYTQRGYGDSAYY
+662 LYTQQGYGDSAYY
-675 TLTVNLQDGTQY
+675 TLSVITQDGERY
-687 TFLCGFDR
+687 TFFCGFDR

-700 PTFEPGLSSSYPSD
+700 PTFEPGLSSSYPSN

-725 MACIDSL
+725 MACLDSL

-811 GGQLYGVDLKSVIT
+811 GGELYGVDLKSVIT

-895 SVPAEIVARAKQLVQ
+895 SVPAEIVARAKQLVRQ
-910 RRYDTLAGRA
+910 RYDTLAGSA

-934 AETRYAGLTLEVYS
+934 AETRYAGLTPEVYC

-1034 DGGLLNE
+1034 DGGRLKE

-1084 SRIVTYLLGDR
+1084 SRIVAYLLGDR

>member
-1 MTRARGRRWARALG
+1 M
-15 VLALFVLA
+15 
-23 FWLTGCDPAVFWARR
+23 
-38 AHLRDIVSQLFPPD
+38 
-52 WSYLSAIVAP
+52 
-62 LLATLRMSV
+62 
-71 TGTAL
+71 
-76 GVLLA
+76 
-81 LILAPLCAANLP
+81 
-93 CPAPVRRILRFLVQ
+93 
-107 VLRSF
+107 
-112 PALILALLALRQL
+112 
-125 FRRTVSRR
+125 
-133 MQYALWLLV
+133 
-142 LVGLLVP
+142 
-149 VNVGRLAHIVL
+149 
-160 SAAEPVQAVV
+160 
-170 EERLDTPVLYVQ
+170 
-182 DGTERR
+182 
-188 PAQLLP
+188 
-194 GKESQGDPQSPPS
+194 
-207 DAAQT
+207 
-212 APADEY
+212 
-218 YTVTP
+218 
-223 TYRTVTL
+223 
-230 SEALT
+230 
-235 YVWYAGMSGVG
+235 
-246 AWFLFT
+246 
-252 NLRFARALRKARTPY
+252 
-267 RVEGCRYPVYL
+267 
-278 VSALPSPC
+278 
-286 LFGVLRPAVYLNE
+286 
-299 KALQSPD
+299 
-306 ALRFVLAHEQT
+306 
-317 HARHLDPLWSLLRG
+317 
-331 VCLTIYWFDPLVWLA
+331 
-346 AVLSREDCELAC
+346 
-358 DEGTLRALGADERT
+358 
-372 AYGKALLTLVPVC
+372 
-385 DKPQNPLLGATT
+385 
-397 MTSGKRGLKER
+397 
-408 ITRIAEN
+408 
-415 RQAKAAAVFAVVAL
+415 
-429 AALVCAVSFTGAPD
+429 
-443 TPPEVTQEWY
+443 
-453 DAGFT
+453 
-458 TEDAQA
+458 
-464 CLEFLDWAAE
+464 
-474 LDGSKI
+474 
-480 TGCGAWDAETGAA
+480 
-493 HFLLEEPSDDTSAQI
+493 
-508 EALEGILRNV
+508 
-518 RAEELT
+518 
-524 PFAARDGEVRYT
+524 
-536 LSFNDDYTG
+536 
-545 YYGFSLSENGQVAL
+545 
-559 DAPAV
+559 
-564 YETEGEPF
+564 
-572 PYMKAVAVVDNA
+572 
-584 ELTQALYRLLRPAL
+584 
-598 LDGLTA
+598 
-604 AQRDAVDS
+604 
-612 FLHWAQ
+612 
-618 ALRAEDILNLQFR
+618 
-631 DGSSSRFLVDA
+631 
-642 ELTALSAQ
+642 
-650 LVPALNALTEAE
+650 PALNALTEAD
-662 LYTQRGYGDSAYY
+662 LYTQQGYGDSAYY
-675 TLTVNLQDGTQY
+675 TLSVITQDGERY
-687 TFLCGFDR
+687 TFFCGFDR

-725 MACIDSL
+725 MACLDSL

-811 GGQLYGVDLKSVIT
+811 GGELYGVDLKSVIT

-877 KPDRSHTDHVA
+877 KPDRSHTDHIA

-895 SVPAEIVARAKQLVQ
+895 SVPAEVAARAKQLVRQ
-910 RRYDTLAGRA
+910 RYDTLAGSA

-934 AETRYAGLTLEVYS
+934 AETRYEGLTLEVYS

-1041 AMSSGISFLNWLGQY
+1041 AMSSGGSFLNWLGQY

-1101 GRAAQGRFRAKF
+1101 GRAAQERFRAKF

>member
-1 MTRARGRRWARALG
+1 MKEIL
-15 VLALFVLA
+15 
-23 FWLTGCDPAVFWARR
+23 LT
-38 AHLRDIVSQLFPPD
+38 S
-52 WSYLSAIVAP
+52 S
-62 LLATLRMSV
+62 
-71 TGTAL
+71 
-76 GVLLA
+76 
-81 LILAPLCAANLP
+81 
-93 CPAPVRRILRFLVQ
+93 
-107 VLRSF
+107 
-112 PALILALLALRQL
+112 ALILALLALRQL

-142 LVGLLVP
+142 LVRLLVP
-149 VNVGRLAHIVL
+149 VNVGTLAHNVL
-160 SAAEPVQAVV
+160 SAAAPVQTVV

-207 DAAQT
+207 DAAQS

-235 YVWYAGMSGVG
+235 YVWYAGMVGVG

-331 VCLTIYWFDPLVWLA
+331 VCLTVYWFDPLVWLA

-358 DEGTLRALGADERT
+358 DEGTLRALGADERA
-372 AYGKALLTLVPVC
+372 AYGKALLALVPVC

-397 MTSGKRGLKER
+397 MTSGKRSLKER

-415 RQAKAAAVFAVVAL
+415 RQTKAVAVFAAVAL
-429 AALVCAVSFTGAPD
+429 AALVCAVSFTGSSRPLSA
-443 TPPEVTQEWY
+443 V
-453 DAGFT
+453 
-458 TEDAQA
+458 
-464 CLEFLDWAAE
+464 
-474 LDGSKI
+474 
-480 TGCGAWDAETGAA
+480 CGDFWDAEATCTYV
-493 HFLLEEPSDDTSAQI
+493 EERPDVDA
-508 EALEGILRNV
+508 
-518 RAEELT
+518 
-524 PFAARDGEVRYT
+524 RYT
-536 LSFNDDYTG
+536 PADGTVR
-545 YYGFSLSENGQVAL
+545 LSEHLALVRIGSAHPKKTVAVNPAWSTL
-559 DAPAV
+559 YLTLPNADGGTAEPLTINFIREYDAPGSTEAV
-564 YETEGEPF
+564 YSLNIGTRDAAKSYKVLSGQEEIDAFLAYLRGEASPEQISHPAFPNNLTEAERS
-572 PYMKAVAVVDNA
+572 VVD
-584 ELTQALYRLLRPAL
+584 E
-598 LDGLTA
+598 
-604 AQRDAVDS
+604 

-618 ALRAEDILNLQFR
+618 ALRAEDILNLHFR
-631 DGSSSRFLVDA
+631 DGSGSRFLLDE
-642 ELTALSAQ
+642 ELTSFTAQ
-650 LVPALNALTEAE
+650 LVPALNALTEAD
-662 LYTQRGYGDSAYY
+662 LYTQQGYGDSAYY
-675 TLTVNLQDGTQY
+675 TLSVITQDGERY
-687 TFLCGFDR
+687 TFFCGFDR

-725 MACIDSL
+725 MACLDSL

-811 GGQLYGVDLKSVIT
+811 GGELYGVDLKSVIT
-825 AAWPELNWWDYTSA
+825 AAWPEMSYWDYTF
-839 APASRSLLFCGLSA
+839 PASRSILLGGLSA

-877 KPDRSHTDHVA
+877 KPDRSHTDHIA

-990 LMDGGTRRM
+990 LMDGGTRRI

-1015 YADLTAL
+1015 YSDLTAL

-1034 DGGLLNE
+1034 DGGRLKE

-1084 SRIVTYLLGDR
+1084 SRIVAYLLGDR

-1101 GRAAQGRFRAKF
+1101 GRAAQERFRAKF

>member
-1 MTRARGRRWARALG
+1 MKEIL
-15 VLALFVLA
+15 
-23 FWLTGCDPAVFWARR
+23 LT
-38 AHLRDIVSQLFPPD
+38 S
-52 WSYLSAIVAP
+52 
-62 LLATLRMSV
+62 SV
-71 TGTAL
+71 
-76 GVLLA
+76 
-81 LILAPLCAANLP
+81 
-93 CPAPVRRILRFLVQ
+93 
-107 VLRSF
+107 
-112 PALILALLALRQL
+112 LILALLALRRL
-125 FRRTVSRR
+125 FRRTISRR
-133 MQYALWLLV
+133 MQYTLWALV
-142 LVGLLVP
+142 LVRLLVP
-149 VNVGRLAHIVL
+149 LNVGTLAHNVL
-160 SAAEPVQAVV
+160 SAAEPVQTAV
-170 EERLDTPVLYVQ
+170 EKRLETPVLYMQ
-182 DGTERR
+182 DGTERH
-188 PAQLLP
+188 PAQLLS
-194 GKESQGDPQSPPS
+194 GEESQGDPQSPPS
-207 DAAQT
+207 DAAQS

-218 YTVTP
+218 SIVTP
-223 TYRTVTL
+223 TYRAVAL

-235 YVWYAGMSGVG
+235 YVWYAGMLIVG

-267 RVEGCRYPVYL
+267 SVEGCRYPVYL

-286 LFGVLRPAVYLNE
+286 LFGVLRPAIYLNN
-299 KALQSPD
+299 AAAASPEL
-306 ALRFVLAHEQT
+306 LRFVLAHEQT

-331 VCLTIYWFDPLVWLA
+331 LCLTVYWFDPLVWLA
-346 AVLSREDCELAC
+346 AVLSREDGELAC

-372 AYGKALLTLVPVC
+372 AYGKALLSLVPVC
-385 DKPQNPLLGATT
+385 TKPQNPLLGATT
-397 MTSGKRGLKER
+397 MTGGKKSLKER
-408 ITRIAEN
+408 VTRIAEN
-415 RQAKAAAVFAVVAL
+415 RQAKTAAVFVAVAL
-429 AALVCAVSFTGAPD
+429 AALVCAVSFTGSSRPLSA
-443 TPPEVTQEWY
+443 V
-453 DAGFT
+453 
-458 TEDAQA
+458 
-464 CLEFLDWAAE
+464 
-474 LDGSKI
+474 
-480 TGCGAWDAETGAA
+480 CGDFWDAEVTCTYV
-493 HFLLEEPSDDTSAQI
+493 EERPDVDA
-508 EALEGILRNV
+508 
-518 RAEELT
+518 
-524 PFAARDGEVRYT
+524 RYT
-536 LSFNDDYTG
+536 PADGTVC
-545 YYGFSLSENGQVAL
+545 LSEHLALVRIGSAHPKKTVAVNPAWSTL
-559 DAPAV
+559 YLTLPDADGGTAEPLTINFIREYDAPGSTEAV
-564 YETEGEPF
+564 YSLNIGTRDAAKSYKVLSGQEEIDAFLAYLRGEAAPEQISQPAFPNNLTEAERS
-572 PYMKAVAVVDNA
+572 VVD
-584 ELTQALYRLLRPAL
+584 E
-598 LDGLTA
+598 
-604 AQRDAVDS
+604 

-618 ALRAEDILNLQFR
+618 ALRAEDIHNLQFR
-631 DGSSSRFLVDA
+631 DGSGSRYLVDA

-662 LYTQRGYGDSAYY
+662 LYTQRGYGDSTYY
-675 TLTVNLQDGTQY
+675 TLAVNLRDGTQY
-687 TFLCGFDR
+687 TFLCGFDC
-695 VRLLH
+695 VRLLS
-700 PTFEPGLSSSYPSD
+700 PAFEPALSSSYPSN
-714 RPTLWIDSPAL
+714 RPTLWLDSPAL

-752 ILPAREPWLTIPL
+752 ILPAREPWMTIPL

-797 IVNSSDFPAIYYKR
+797 IVNSSPNFPAIYYKR
-811 GGQLYGVDLKSVIT
+811 GGELYGVDLKSVIT
-825 AAWPELNWWDYTSA
+825 AAWPEMSYWDYTF
-839 APASRSLLFCGLSA
+839 PASRSILLGGLSA

-895 SVPAEIVARAKQLVQ
+895 SVPAEIVARAKQLVRQ
-910 RRYDTLAGRA
+910 RYDTLAGSA

-934 AETRYAGLTLEVYS
+934 AETRYEGLTLEVYS
-948 FSQHYHA
+948 SSQHYHA
-955 QKPEKILLAGGT
+955 QKPENILLAGGT

-990 LMDGGTRRM
+990 LTDGGTRRM

-1034 DGGLLNE
+1034 DGGRLNE
-1041 AMSSGISFLNWLGQY
+1041 VMSSSGISFLNWLGQY

-1071 RASLTDSYDLDMF
+1071 RTSLTDSYDLDMF
-1084 SRIVTYLLGDR
+1084 SRIVAYLLGDR

-1101 GRAAQGRFRAKF
+1101 GRAAQARFRAMF

>member
-1 MTRARGRRWARALG
+1 MKEIL
-15 VLALFVLA
+15 
-23 FWLTGCDPAVFWARR
+23 LT
-38 AHLRDIVSQLFPPD
+38 S
-52 WSYLSAIVAP
+52 
-62 LLATLRMSV
+62 SV
-71 TGTAL
+71 
-76 GVLLA
+76 
-81 LILAPLCAANLP
+81 
-93 CPAPVRRILRFLVQ
+93 
-107 VLRSF
+107 
-112 PALILALLALRQL
+112 LILALLALRQL

-133 MQYALWLLV
+133 MQYALWALV
-142 LVGLLVP
+142 LVRLLVP
-149 VNVGRLAHIVL
+149 LNVGTLAHNVL
-160 SAAEPVQAVV
+160 SAAAPVQTVV

-194 GKESQGDPQSPPS
+194 GKESQGEPLSPPS
-207 DAAQT
+207 DAAQS

-235 YVWYAGMSGVG
+235 YVWYAGMLIVG

-331 VCLTIYWFDPLVWLA
+331 VCLTVYWFDPLVWLA

-358 DEGTLRALGADERT
+358 DEGTLRALGADERA
-372 AYGKALLTLVPVC
+372 AYGKTLLTLVPVC

-397 MTSGKRGLKER
+397 MTSGKRNLKER

-415 RQAKAAAVFAVVAL
+415 RQAKAAAVFAVVTL
-429 AALVCAVSFTGAPD
+429 AALLCAVSFTGAPD
-443 TPPEVTQEWY
+443 TTPEVTQEWY

-508 EALEGILRNV
+508 EALEGILRSV

-559 DAPAV
+559 DAPAE

-618 ALRAEDILNLQFR
+618 ALRAEDILNLHFR
-631 DGSSSRFLVDA
+631 DGSGSRFLLDE
-642 ELTALSAQ
+642 ELTSFTAQ
-650 LVPALNALTEAE
+650 LVPALNALTEAD
-662 LYTQRGYGDSAYY
+662 LYTQQGYGDSAYY
-675 TLTVNLQDGTQY
+675 TLSVITQDGERY
-687 TFLCGFDR
+687 TFFCGFDR

-725 MACIDSL
+725 MACLDSL

-825 AAWPELNWWDYTSA
+825 AAWPEMSYWGYTF
-839 APASRSLLFCGLSA
+839 PASRSILLGGLSA

-895 SVPAEIVARAKQLVQ
+895 SVPAEVAARAKQLVRQ
-910 RRYDTLAGRA
+910 RYDTLAGSA

-934 AETRYAGLTLEVYS
+934 AETRYEGLTLEVYS

-955 QKPEKILLAGGT
+955 QKPENILLAGGT

-975 ILDGDTVLDGPYIVC
+975 FLDGDTVLDGPYIVC

-1034 DGGLLNE
+1034 DGGRLNE
-1041 AMSSGISFLNWLGQY
+1041 VMSSSGISFLNWLGQY
-1056 DAAEQD
+1056 DDTEQD

-1084 SRIVTYLLGDR
+1084 SRIVAYLLGDR

-1101 GRAAQGRFRAKF
+1101 GRAAQERFRAKF

>member
-1 MTRARGRRWARALG
+1 MKEIL
-15 VLALFVLA
+15 
-23 FWLTGCDPAVFWARR
+23 LT
-38 AHLRDIVSQLFPPD
+38 S
-52 WSYLSAIVAP
+52 
-62 LLATLRMSV
+62 SV
-71 TGTAL
+71 
-76 GVLLA
+76 
-81 LILAPLCAANLP
+81 
-93 CPAPVRRILRFLVQ
+93 
-107 VLRSF
+107 
-112 PALILALLALRQL
+112 LILALLALRQL

-133 MQYALWLLV
+133 MQYVLWLLV
-142 LVGLLVP
+142 LVRLLVP
-149 VNVGRLAHIVL
+149 VNVGTLAHNVL
-160 SAAEPVQAVV
+160 SAAAPVQAVV

-194 GKESQGDPQSPPS
+194 GKESQGEPLSPPS
-207 DAAQT
+207 DAAQI

-235 YVWYAGMSGVG
+235 YVWYAGMAGVG

-331 VCLTIYWFDPLVWLA
+331 VCLTVYWFDPLVWLA

-358 DEGTLRALGADERT
+358 DEGTLRALGADERA
-372 AYGKALLTLVPVC
+372 AYGKTLLTLVPVC

-397 MTSGKRGLKER
+397 MTSGKRSLKER

-415 RQAKAAAVFAVVAL
+415 RQAKAVAVFAAVAL

-508 EALEGILRNV
+508 EALEGILRSV

-559 DAPAV
+559 DAPAE

-572 PYMKAVAVVDNA
+572 SYMKAVAVVDNA

-642 ELTALSAQ
+642 ELTSFTAQ
-650 LVPALNALTEAE
+650 LVPALNALTEAD
-662 LYTQRGYGDSAYY
+662 LYTQQGYGDSAYY
-675 TLTVNLQDGTQY
+675 TLSVITQDGERY
-687 TFLCGFDR
+687 TFFCGFDR

-700 PTFEPGLSSSYPSD
+700 PTFEPGLSSSYPSN

-725 MACIDSL
+725 MACLDSL

-811 GGQLYGVDLKSVIT
+811 GGELYGVDLKSVIT

-895 SVPAEIVARAKQLVQ
+895 SVPAEIAARAKQLVRQ
-910 RRYDTLAGRA
+910 RYDTLAGSA

-934 AETRYAGLTLEVYS
+934 AETRYEGLTLEVYS

-975 ILDGDTVLDGPYIVC
+975 FLDGDTVLDGPYIVC

-1022 LAKNNVLRPDAL
+1022 LAKNNILRPDAL
-1034 DGGLLNE
+1034 DGGRLKE
-1041 AMSSGISFLNWLGQY
+1041 AMSSGGSFLNWLGQY

-1101 GRAAQGRFRAKF
+1101 GRAAQERFRAKF

>member
-1 MTRARGRRWARALG
+1 MKEIL
-15 VLALFVLA
+15 
-23 FWLTGCDPAVFWARR
+23 LT
-38 AHLRDIVSQLFPPD
+38 S
-52 WSYLSAIVAP
+52 
-62 LLATLRMSV
+62 SV
-71 TGTAL
+71 
-76 GVLLA
+76 
-81 LILAPLCAANLP
+81 
-93 CPAPVRRILRFLVQ
+93 
-107 VLRSF
+107 
-112 PALILALLALRQL
+112 LILALLALRQL

-142 LVGLLVP
+142 LVRLLVP
-149 VNVGRLAHIVL
+149 VNVGTLAHNVL
-160 SAAEPVQAVV
+160 SAAAPVQAVV

-194 GKESQGDPQSPPS
+194 GKESQGEPLSPPS
-207 DAAQT
+207 DAAQS

-218 YTVTP
+218 SIVTP

-235 YVWYAGMSGVG
+235 YVWYAGMAGVG

-331 VCLTIYWFDPLVWLA
+331 VCLTVYWFDPLVWLA
-346 AVLSREDCELAC
+346 AVLSREDGELAC
-358 DEGTLRALGADERT
+358 DEGTLRALGADERA
-372 AYGKALLTLVPVC
+372 AYGKTLLALVPVC

-397 MTSGKRGLKER
+397 MTSGKRSLKER

-443 TPPEVTQEWY
+443 TTPEVTQEWY

-493 HFLLEEPSDDTSAQI
+493 RFLLEEPSDDTSAQI
-508 EALEGILRNV
+508 EALEGILRSV

-524 PFAARDGEVRYT
+524 PFATRDGEVRYT
-536 LSFNDDYTG
+536 LAFNDDYTG

-559 DAPAV
+559 DAPAE

-572 PYMKAVAVVDNA
+572 SYMKAVAVVDNA

-598 LDGLTA
+598 LDGLTEA
-604 AQRDAVDS
+604 ERGVVDE

-618 ALRAEDILNLQFR
+618 ALRAEDILNLHFR
-631 DGSSSRFLVDA
+631 DGSGSRFLLDE
-642 ELTALSAQ
+642 ELTSFTAQ
-650 LVPALNALTEAE
+650 LVPALNALTEAD
-662 LYTQRGYGDSAYY
+662 LYTQQGYGDSAYY
-675 TLTVNLQDGTQY
+675 TLSVITQDGERY
-687 TFLCGFDR
+687 TFFCGFDR

-725 MACIDSL
+725 MACLDSL

-825 AAWPELNWWDYTSA
+825 AAWPEMSYWDYTF
-839 APASRSLLFCGLSA
+839 PASRSILLGGLSA

-955 QKPEKILLAGGT
+955 QKPENILLAGGT

-975 ILDGDTVLDGPYIVC
+975 FLDGD
-990 LMDGGTRRM
+990 TRRM

-1015 YADLTAL
+1015 DADLTAL

-1034 DGGLLNE
+1034 DGGRLKE

-1084 SRIVTYLLGDR
+1084 SRIVAYLLGDR

-1101 GRAAQGRFRAKF
+1101 GRAAQERFRAKF

>member
-1 MTRARGRRWARALG
+1 MKEIL
-15 VLALFVLA
+15 
-23 FWLTGCDPAVFWARR
+23 LT
-38 AHLRDIVSQLFPPD
+38 S
-52 WSYLSAIVAP
+52 
-62 LLATLRMSV
+62 SV
-71 TGTAL
+71 
-76 GVLLA
+76 
-81 LILAPLCAANLP
+81 
-93 CPAPVRRILRFLVQ
+93 
-107 VLRSF
+107 
-112 PALILALLALRQL
+112 LILALLALRQL

-133 MQYALWLLV
+133 MQYALWALV
-142 LVGLLVP
+142 LVRLLVP
-149 VNVGRLAHIVL
+149 LNVGTLAHNVL
-160 SAAEPVQAVV
+160 SAAAPVQTVV

-194 GKESQGDPQSPPS
+194 GKESQGEPLSPPS
-207 DAAQT
+207 DAAQS

-235 YVWYAGMSGVG
+235 YVWYAGMLIVG

-331 VCLTIYWFDPLVWLA
+331 VCLTVYWFDPLVWLA

-358 DEGTLRALGADERT
+358 DEGTLRALGADERA
-372 AYGKALLTLVPVC
+372 AYGKTLLTLVPVC

-397 MTSGKRGLKER
+397 MTSGKRNLKER

-415 RQAKAAAVFAVVAL
+415 RQAKAAAVFAVVTL
-429 AALVCAVSFTGAPD
+429 AALLCAVSFTGAPD
-443 TPPEVTQEWY
+443 TTPEVTQEWY

-508 EALEGILRNV
+508 EALEGILRSV

-559 DAPAV
+559 DAPAE

-618 ALRAEDILNLQFR
+618 ALRAEDILNLHFR
-631 DGSSSRFLVDA
+631 DGSGSRFLLDE
-642 ELTALSAQ
+642 ELTSFTAQ
-650 LVPALNALTEAE
+650 LVPALNALTEAD
-662 LYTQRGYGDSAYY
+662 LYTQQGYGDSAYY
-675 TLTVNLQDGTQY
+675 TLSVITQDGERY
-687 TFLCGFDR
+687 TFFCGFDR

-725 MACIDSL
+725 MACLDSL

-797 IVNSSDFPAIYYKR
+797 IVNSSDFPSIYYKR

-910 RRYDTLAGRA
+910 RRYDTLAGSA

-934 AETRYAGLTLEVYS
+934 AETRYAGLTLEVYN

-975 ILDGDTVLDGPYIVC
+975 FLDGDTVLDGPYIVC
-990 LMDGGTRRM
+990 LMDGGTRRI

-1022 LAKNNVLRPDAL
+1022 LAKNDVLRPDAL
-1034 DGGLLNE
+1034 DGGRLKE

>member
-1 MTRARGRRWARALG
+1 MKEIL
-15 VLALFVLA
+15 
-23 FWLTGCDPAVFWARR
+23 LT
-38 AHLRDIVSQLFPPD
+38 S
-52 WSYLSAIVAP
+52 S
-62 LLATLRMSV
+62 
-71 TGTAL
+71 
-76 GVLLA
+76 
-81 LILAPLCAANLP
+81 
-93 CPAPVRRILRFLVQ
+93 
-107 VLRSF
+107 
-112 PALILALLALRQL
+112 ALILALLALRQL

-142 LVGLLVP
+142 LARLLVP
-149 VNVGRLAHIVL
+149 VNVGTLAHNVL
-160 SAAEPVQAVV
+160 SAAAPVQTVV

-194 GKESQGDPQSPPS
+194 GKESQGEPLSPPS

-235 YVWYAGMSGVG
+235 YVWYAGMAGVG

-286 LFGVLRPAVYLNE
+286 LFGVLRPSVYLNE

-331 VCLTIYWFDPLVWLA
+331 VCLTVYWFDPLVWLA
-346 AVLSREDCELAC
+346 AVLSREDGELAC

-372 AYGKALLTLVPVC
+372 AYGKALLALVPVC

-397 MTSGKRGLKER
+397 MTSGKRSLKER

-429 AALVCAVSFTGAPD
+429 AALVCAVSFTGVPD
-443 TPPEVTQEWY
+443 TTPEVTQEWY

-493 HFLLEEPSDDTSAQI
+493 RFLLEEPSDDTSAQI
-508 EALEGILRNV
+508 EALEGILRSV

-559 DAPAV
+559 DAPAE

-572 PYMKAVAVVDNA
+572 SYMKAVAVVDNA

-618 ALRAEDILNLQFR
+618 ALRTEDILNLQFR
-631 DGSSSRFLVDA
+631 DGSSSRFLLDE
-642 ELTALSAQ
+642 ELTSFTAQ
-650 LVPALNALTEAE
+650 LVPALNALTEAD
-662 LYTQRGYGDSAYY
+662 LYTQQGYGDSAYY
-675 TLTVNLQDGTQY
+675 TLSVITQDGERY
-687 TFLCGFDR
+687 TFFCGFDR

-732 EASPAPL
+732 ESSPAPL
-739 PDFETA
+739 PDFETVD
-745 APTPLAD
+745 PTPLAD
-752 ILPAREPWLTIPL
+752 ILPAREPWMTIPL

-797 IVNSSDFPAIYYKR
+797 IVNSSPNFPAIYYKR
-811 GGQLYGVDLKSVIT
+811 GGELYGVDLKSVIT
-825 AAWPELNWWDYTSA
+825 AAWPEMSYWDYTF
-839 APASRSLLFCGLSA
+839 PASRSLLFCGLSA

-877 KPDRSHTDHVA
+877 KPDRSHTDHIA

-895 SVPAEIVARAKQLVQ
+895 SVPAEVAARAKQLVRQ
-910 RRYDTLAGRA
+910 RYDTLAGRA

-934 AETRYAGLTLEVYS
+934 AETRYEGLTLEVYS

-1015 YADLTAL
+1015 YSDLTAL

-1034 DGGLLNE
+1034 DGGRLKE
-1041 AMSSGISFLNWLGQY
+1041 VMSSGISFLNWLGQY

-1062 RALERLSAY
+1062 RALEKLSAY

>member
-1 MTRARGRRWARALG
+1 MKEIL
-15 VLALFVLA
+15 
-23 FWLTGCDPAVFWARR
+23 LT
-38 AHLRDIVSQLFPPD
+38 S
-52 WSYLSAIVAP
+52 S
-62 LLATLRMSV
+62 
-71 TGTAL
+71 
-76 GVLLA
+76 
-81 LILAPLCAANLP
+81 
-93 CPAPVRRILRFLVQ
+93 
-107 VLRSF
+107 
-112 PALILALLALRQL
+112 ALILALLALRQL

-142 LVGLLVP
+142 LARLLVP
-149 VNVGRLAHIVL
+149 VNVGTLAHNVL
-160 SAAEPVQAVV
+160 SAAAPVQTVV

-194 GKESQGDPQSPPS
+194 GKESQGEPLSPPS

-235 YVWYAGMSGVG
+235 YVWYAGMAGVG

-286 LFGVLRPAVYLNE
+286 LFGVLRPSVYLNE

-358 DEGTLRALGADERT
+358 DEGTLRALGADERA
-372 AYGKALLTLVPVC
+372 AYGKTLLTLVPVC

-397 MTSGKRGLKER
+397 MTSGKRSLKER

-429 AALVCAVSFTGAPD
+429 AALVCAVSFTGVPD
-443 TPPEVTQEWY
+443 TTPEVTQEWY
-453 DAGFT
+453 NAGFT

-493 HFLLEEPSDDTSAQI
+493 RFLLEEPSDDTSAQI
-508 EALEGILRNV
+508 EALEGILRSV

-559 DAPAV
+559 DAPAE

-572 PYMKAVAVVDNA
+572 SYMKAVAVVDNA

-618 ALRAEDILNLQFR
+618 ALRTEDILNLQFR
-631 DGSSSRFLVDA
+631 DGSSSRFLLDE
-642 ELTALSAQ
+642 ELTSFTAQ
-650 LVPALNALTEAE
+650 LVPALNALTEAD
-662 LYTQRGYGDSAYY
+662 LYTQQGYGDSAYY
-675 TLTVNLQDGTQY
+675 TLSVITQDGERY
-687 TFLCGFDR
+687 TFFCGFDR

-732 EASPAPL
+732 ESSPAPL
-739 PDFETA
+739 PDFETVD
-745 APTPLAD
+745 PTPLAD
-752 ILPAREPWLTIPL
+752 ILPAREPWMTIPL

-811 GGQLYGVDLKSVIT
+811 GGELYGVDLKSVIT
-825 AAWPELNWWDYTSA
+825 AAWPEMSYWDYTF
-839 APASRSLLFCGLSA
+839 PASRSLLFCGLSA

-877 KPDRSHTDHVA
+877 KPDRSHTDHIA

-895 SVPAEIVARAKQLVQ
+895 SVPAEVAARAKQLVRQ
-910 RRYDTLAGRA
+910 RYDTLAGRA

-934 AETRYAGLTLEVYS
+934 AETRYEGLTLEVYS

-1015 YADLTAL
+1015 YSDLTAL

-1034 DGGLLNE
+1034 DGGRLKE
-1041 AMSSGISFLNWLGQY
+1041 VMSSGISFLNWLGQY

-1062 RALERLSAY
+1062 RALEKLSAY

>member
-1 MTRARGRRWARALG
+1 MKEIL
-15 VLALFVLA
+15 
-23 FWLTGCDPAVFWARR
+23 LT
-38 AHLRDIVSQLFPPD
+38 S
-52 WSYLSAIVAP
+52 S
-62 LLATLRMSV
+62 
-71 TGTAL
+71 
-76 GVLLA
+76 
-81 LILAPLCAANLP
+81 
-93 CPAPVRRILRFLVQ
+93 
-107 VLRSF
+107 
-112 PALILALLALRQL
+112 ALILALLALRQL

-142 LVGLLVP
+142 LVRLLVP
-149 VNVGRLAHIVL
+149 VNVGTLAHNVL

-194 GKESQGDPQSPPS
+194 GKESQGEPLSPPS
-207 DAAQT
+207 DAAQS

-235 YVWYAGMSGVG
+235 YVWYAGMAGVG

-331 VCLTIYWFDPLVWLA
+331 VCLTVYWFDPLVWLA

-443 TPPEVTQEWY
+443 TTPEVTQEWY

-493 HFLLEEPSDDTSAQI
+493 RFLLEEPSDDTSAQI
-508 EALEGILRNV
+508 EALEGILRSV

-524 PFAARDGEVRYT
+524 PFAARDGEVRNT
-536 LSFNDDYTG
+536 LSLNDDYTG

-559 DAPAV
+559 DAPAE

-572 PYMKAVAVVDNA
+572 SYMKAVAVVDNA

-650 LVPALNALTEAE
+650 LVPALNALTEAD
-662 LYTQRGYGDSAYY
+662 LYTQQGYGDSAYY
-675 TLTVNLQDGTQY
+675 TLSVIMQDGERY
-687 TFLCGFDR
+687 TFFCGFDS
-695 VRLLH
+695 VRLLS
-700 PTFEPGLSSSYPSD
+700 PAFEPGLSSSYPSD

-825 AAWPELNWWDYTSA
+825 AAWPEMSYWDYTF
-839 APASRSLLFCGLSA
+839 PASRSVLFCGLSA

-877 KPDRSHTDHVA
+877 KPDRSHTDHIA

-895 SVPAEIVARAKQLVQ
+895 SVPAEVAARAKQLVRQ
-910 RRYDTLAGRA
+910 RYDTLAGSA

-934 AETRYAGLTLEVYS
+934 AETRYEGLTLEVYS

-975 ILDGDTVLDGPYIVC
+975 FLDGDTVLDGPYIVC

-1015 YADLTAL
+1015 YAALTAL
-1022 LAKNNVLRPDAL
+1022 LAKTNVLRPDAL
-1034 DGGLLNE
+1034 DGGRLNE
-1041 AMSSGISFLNWLGQY
+1041 VMSSSGISFLNWLGQY

-1084 SRIVTYLLGDR
+1084 SRIVAYLLGDR

>member
-1 MTRARGRRWARALG
+1 MKEIL
-15 VLALFVLA
+15 
-23 FWLTGCDPAVFWARR
+23 LT
-38 AHLRDIVSQLFPPD
+38 S
-52 WSYLSAIVAP
+52 
-62 LLATLRMSV
+62 SV
-71 TGTAL
+71 
-76 GVLLA
+76 
-81 LILAPLCAANLP
+81 
-93 CPAPVRRILRFLVQ
+93 
-107 VLRSF
+107 
-112 PALILALLALRQL
+112 LILALLALRQL

-142 LVGLLVP
+142 LVRLLVP
-149 VNVGRLAHIVL
+149 VNVGTLAHNVL
-160 SAAEPVQAVV
+160 SAAAPVQTAV

-194 GKESQGDPQSPPS
+194 GKESQGEPLSPPS
-207 DAAQT
+207 DAAQS

-218 YTVTP
+218 SIVTP

-235 YVWYAGMSGVG
+235 YVWYAGMAGVG

-331 VCLTIYWFDPLVWLA
+331 VCLTVYWFDPLVWLA

-358 DEGTLRALGADERT
+358 DEGTLRALGADERA
-372 AYGKALLTLVPVC
+372 AYGKTLLALVPVC

-397 MTSGKRGLKER
+397 MTSGKRSLKER

-443 TPPEVTQEWY
+443 TTPEVTQEWY

-559 DAPAV
+559 EAPAE

-572 PYMKAVAVVDNA
+572 SYMKAVAVVDNA

-618 ALRAEDILNLQFR
+618 ALRTEDI
-631 DGSSSRFLVDA
+631 
-642 ELTALSAQ
+642 T
-650 LVPALNALTEAE
+650 
-662 LYTQRGYGDSAYY
+662 
-675 TLTVNLQDGTQY
+675 QDGERY
-687 TFLCGFDR
+687 TFFCGFDR

-725 MACIDSL
+725 MACIGSL

-811 GGQLYGVDLKSVIT
+811 GGELYGVDLKSVIT

-877 KPDRSHTDHVA
+877 KPDRSHTDHIA

-895 SVPAEIVARAKQLVQ
+895 SVPAEVAARAKQLVRQ
-910 RRYDTLAGRA
+910 RYDTLAGSA

-934 AETRYAGLTLEVYS
+934 AETRYEGLTLEVYS

-955 QKPEKILLAGGT
+955 QKPENILLAGGT

-975 ILDGDTVLDGPYIVC
+975 FLDGDTVLDGPYIVC
-990 LMDGGTRRM
+990 LMDGGTRRI

-1034 DGGLLNE
+1034 DGGRLKE
-1041 AMSSGISFLNWLGQY
+1041 VMSSGISFLNWLGQY

-1084 SRIVTYLLGDR
+1084 SRIVAYLLGDR

-1101 GRAAQGRFRAKF
+1101 GRAAQERFRAKF

>member
-1 MTRARGRRWARALG
+1 MKEIL
-15 VLALFVLA
+15 
-23 FWLTGCDPAVFWARR
+23 LT
-38 AHLRDIVSQLFPPD
+38 S
-52 WSYLSAIVAP
+52 
-62 LLATLRMSV
+62 SV
-71 TGTAL
+71 
-76 GVLLA
+76 
-81 LILAPLCAANLP
+81 
-93 CPAPVRRILRFLVQ
+93 
-107 VLRSF
+107 
-112 PALILALLALRQL
+112 LILALLALRRL
-125 FRRTVSRR
+125 FRRTISRR
-133 MQYALWLLV
+133 MQYTLWALV
-142 LVGLLVP
+142 LVRLLVP
-149 VNVGRLAHIVL
+149 LNVGTLAHNVL
-160 SAAEPVQAVV
+160 SAAEPVQTAV
-170 EERLDTPVLYVQ
+170 EKRLETPVLYMQ
-182 DGTERR
+182 DGTERH
-188 PAQLLP
+188 PAQLLS
-194 GKESQGDPQSPPS
+194 GEESQGDPQSPPS
-207 DAAQT
+207 DAAQS

-218 YTVTP
+218 SIVTP
-223 TYRTVTL
+223 TYRAVAL

-235 YVWYAGMSGVG
+235 YVWYAGMLIVG

-267 RVEGCRYPVYL
+267 SVEGCRYPVYL

-286 LFGVLRPAVYLNE
+286 LFGVLRPAIYLNN
-299 KALQSPD
+299 AAAASPEL
-306 ALRFVLAHEQT
+306 LRFVLAHEQT

-331 VCLTIYWFDPLVWLA
+331 LCLTVYWFDPLVWLA
-346 AVLSREDCELAC
+346 AVLSREDGELAC

-372 AYGKALLTLVPVC
+372 AYGKALLSLVPVC
-385 DKPQNPLLGATT
+385 TKPQNPLLGATT
-397 MTSGKRGLKER
+397 MTGGKKSLKER
-408 ITRIAEN
+408 VTRIAEN
-415 RQAKAAAVFAVVAL
+415 RQAKTAAVFAAVAL

-453 DAGFT
+453 DAGFS

-464 CLEFLDWAAE
+464 CLEFLDWATGF
-474 LDGSKI
+474 DGDN
-480 TGCGAWDAETGAA
+480 ATGASWMA
-493 HFLLEEPSDDTSAQI
+493 DGEASLN
-508 EALEGILRNV
+508 ALEPQAEFARVV
-518 RAEELT
+518 RSIRMEELS
-524 PFAARDGEVRYT
+524 PFMDSDEKTLYT
-536 LSFNDDYTG
+536 LGFNDG
-545 YYGFSLSENGQVAL
+545 RANYGFGLHESGQITL
-559 DAPAV
+559 IAPKEV
-564 YETEGEPF
+564 EGETRL
-572 PYMKAVAVVDNA
+572 YKTSVAVVNNA
-584 ELTQALYRLLRPAL
+584 ELTQFLHRLLRPAL
-598 LDGLTA
+598 SDNLTEA
-604 AQRDAVDS
+604 ERSVVDE

-675 TLTVNLQDGTQY
+675 TLTVNMRDGTQY
-687 TFLCGFDR
+687 SFFCGFDC

-714 RPTLWIDSPAL
+714 RQTLWIDSPAL
-725 MACIDSL
+725 MACINTL
-732 EASPAPL
+732 HSPPTLL
-739 PDFETA
+739 PDLETVD
-745 APTPLAD
+745 PTPLTD

-775 RIPSDA
+775 RIPSDS
-781 LDWLTQMDMD
+781 LDWLIQVDMD

-797 IVNSSDFPAIYYKR
+797 IINSSPNFPAIYYKR

-825 AAWPELNWWDYTSA
+825 AAWQELNWWDYTSA
-839 APASRSLLFCGLSA
+839 APDSRSVLFCGLSA
-853 GDAPGDGVNFTRYLY
+853 GNAPGDGVNFTRYLY
-868 FDGESLLLY
+868 FDGENLLLY
-877 KPDRSHTDHVA
+877 KPDRSHTDHIA

-895 SVPAEIVARAKQLVQ
+895 SIPAEVAARAKQLVRQ
-910 RRYDTLAGRA
+910 RYDTLAGSA

-925 WYTDVSFLG
+925 WYTSVSFLDV
-934 AETRYAGLTLEVYS
+934 ETRYAGLTPEVYC

-955 QKPEKILLAGGT
+955 QKPEKIVLAGGT

-975 ILDGDTVLDGPYIVC
+975 VLDGDTVLDGPYIVC
-990 LMDGGTRRM
+990 LMDGGARRI

-1034 DGGLLNE
+1034 DGGRLNE
-1041 AMSSGISFLNWLGQY
+1041 VMSSSGISFLNWLGQY
-1056 DAAEQD
+1056 DDTEQD

-1084 SRIVTYLLGDR
+1084 SRIVAYLLGDR

-1101 GRAAQGRFRAKF
+1101 GRTAQARFRAMF

>member
-1 MTRARGRRWARALG
+1 MKEIL
-15 VLALFVLA
+15 
-23 FWLTGCDPAVFWARR
+23 LT
-38 AHLRDIVSQLFPPD
+38 S
-52 WSYLSAIVAP
+52 
-62 LLATLRMSV
+62 SV
-71 TGTAL
+71 
-76 GVLLA
+76 
-81 LILAPLCAANLP
+81 
-93 CPAPVRRILRFLVQ
+93 
-107 VLRSF
+107 
-112 PALILALLALRQL
+112 LILALLALRQL

-133 MQYALWLLV
+133 MQYALWALV
-142 LVGLLVP
+142 LVRLLVP
-149 VNVGRLAHIVL
+149 LNVGTLAHNVL
-160 SAAEPVQAVV
+160 SAAAPVQTVV

-194 GKESQGDPQSPPS
+194 GKESQGEPLSPPS
-207 DAAQT
+207 DAAQS

-235 YVWYAGMSGVG
+235 YVWYAGMLIVG

-331 VCLTIYWFDPLVWLA
+331 VCLTVYWFDPLVWLA

-358 DEGTLRALGADERT
+358 DEGTLRALGADERA
-372 AYGKALLTLVPVC
+372 AYGKTLLTLVPVC

-397 MTSGKRGLKER
+397 MTSGKRNLKER

-415 RQAKAAAVFAVVAL
+415 RQAKAAAVFAVVTL
-429 AALVCAVSFTGAPD
+429 AALLCAVSFTGAPD
-443 TPPEVTQEWY
+443 TTPEVTQEWY

-508 EALEGILRNV
+508 EALEGILRSV

-559 DAPAV
+559 DAPAE

-618 ALRAEDILNLQFR
+618 ALRAEDILNLHFR
-631 DGSSSRFLVDA
+631 DGSGSRFLLDE
-642 ELTALSAQ
+642 ELTSFTAQ
-650 LVPALNALTEAE
+650 LVPALNALTEAD
-662 LYTQRGYGDSAYY
+662 LYTQQGYGDSAYY
-675 TLTVNLQDGTQY
+675 TLSVITQDGERY
-687 TFLCGFDR
+687 TFFCGFDR

-725 MACIDSL
+725 MACLDSL

-811 GGQLYGVDLKSVIT
+811 GGELYGVDLKSVIT
-825 AAWPELNWWDYTSA
+825 AAWPEMSYWDYTF
-839 APASRSLLFCGLSA
+839 PASRSLLFCGLSA

-895 SVPAEIVARAKQLVQ
+895 SVPAEVAARAKQLVRQ
-910 RRYDTLAGRA
+910 RYDTLAGSA

-1015 YADLTAL
+1015 YSDLTAL

-1034 DGGLLNE
+1034 DGGRLKE

-1095 DGLTDA
+1095 DGLTAA